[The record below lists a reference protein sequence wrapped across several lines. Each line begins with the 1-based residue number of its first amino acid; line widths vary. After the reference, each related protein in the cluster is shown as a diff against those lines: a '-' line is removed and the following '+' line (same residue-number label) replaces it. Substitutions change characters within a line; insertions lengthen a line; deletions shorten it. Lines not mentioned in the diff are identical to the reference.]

1 MSSAVVTERF
11 LPGSK
16 ALAEAQANKRP
27 SGNHPAINFGGG
39 VPSLARHPADGW
51 QLAAPLKLSKSG
63 TRRMQG
69 LMRVFLPSAPAPE
82 VSGELEENVIDQC
95 LRLLQYMHPI
105 TRLGFK
111 LAMFLVDWAP
121 LWRFKGP
128 RRLTKTEPTKAAY
141 IIKRMGLSRF
151 PIVRTLVFAV
161 RGLLLSTYFD
171 QPEVHEALGYR
182 PVPFMQSRMA
192 LRQRLLKGETATQS
206 DELGHYSPVTQ

>member
-16 ALAEAQANKRP
+16 ALAENKAGKR
-27 SGNHPAINFGGG
+27 HPAVSFGGG

-51 QLAAPLKLSKSG
+51 QLAAPLKLSKG
-63 TRRMQG
+63 GMRRMKG

-82 VSGELEENVIDQC
+82 ATGELEKNVIDQS
-95 LRLLQYMHPI
+95 LRLLQYMHPVI
-105 TRLGFK
+105 RLGFRM
-111 LAMFLVDWAP
+111 AMLLVDWAP
-121 LWRFKGP
+121 IWRFKGLK
-128 RRLTKTEPTKAAY
+128 RLTKTEPAKAAH

-161 RGLLLSTYFD
+161 RGILLSVYFD

-182 PVPFMQSRMA
+182 PVPFMQSRIA
-192 LRQRLLKGETATQS
+192 LRRRLLDGETAVQS
-206 DELGHYSPVTQ
+206 DELGHYSQVTQ